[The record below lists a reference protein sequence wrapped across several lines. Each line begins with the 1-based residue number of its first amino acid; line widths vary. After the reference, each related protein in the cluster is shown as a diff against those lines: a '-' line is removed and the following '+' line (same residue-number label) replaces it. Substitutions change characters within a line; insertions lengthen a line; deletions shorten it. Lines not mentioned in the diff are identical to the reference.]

1 MARKLYQNIYTLKGL
16 FETLLHNQQHVG
28 SAAHARRKNHRD
40 KRADNYNLIMFGFCT
55 MQHHQTN
62 QILKIIISE
71 QVSILK

>member
-16 FETLLHNQQHVG
+16 SETLLHNKHVG

-40 KRADNYNLIMFGFCT
+40 KRVDNYNLIMFGSCT

-62 QILKIIISE
+62 QILKIIILEKS
-71 QVSILK
+71 LKRF